1 MLPLL
6 NFQIIQ
12 GVYLRPLKNCITL
25 NGVGATRMT
34 NSIDNEIERWELI
47 RQGDRAA
54 FDRVYHE
61 NVSQLF
67 ALAYKHIPSRSDA
80 EDIVQ
85 EVFLEIWEKR
95 NEITIH
101 ASLFNYLYSTTRYK
115 VLRFLKTSSTRP
127 ESLDLFQE
135 LLEKYSLPEE
145 HSDAKLRSINNSV
158 ITAIEDL
165 PAQMKKI
172 YLLNT
177 EEGMSVPA
185 IADQLQLAPQTV
197 RNHLSKVRKRLYA
210 VVSRLASVLFSALP

>member
-1 MLPLL
+1 M
-6 NFQIIQ
+6 NHN
-12 GVYLRPLKNCITL
+12 VE
-25 NGVGATRMT
+25 NGIA
-34 NSIDNEIERWELI
+34 EWQLI
-47 RQGDRAA
+47 RQGNRVA
-54 FDRVYHE
+54 FDRVYHLY
-61 NVSQLF
+61 VSQLF

-101 ASLFNYLYSTTRYK
+101 SSLFNYLYSTTRYK
-115 VLRFLKTSSTRP
+115 VLRFIKTSSTRP
-127 ESLDLFQE
+127 ESLYLFQE

-145 HSDAKLRSINNSV
+145 HSDAMIRSINSSV
-158 ITAIEDL
+158 TTAIEDL
-165 PAQMKKI
+165 PEQMKKV

-177 EEGMSVPA
+177 EEGMSVTA

-210 VVSRLASVLFSALP
+210 VVYRLASVLFSALP

>member
-1 MLPLL
+1 
-6 NFQIIQ
+6 
-12 GVYLRPLKNCITL
+12 
-25 NGVGATRMT
+25 MT
-34 NSIDNEIERWELI
+34 NSYDNGIELWELI

-54 FDRVYHE
+54 FDRVYHA

-67 ALAYKHIPSRSDA
+67 VLAYKHIPNRSDA

-95 NEITIH
+95 KEILIH
-101 ASLFNYLYSTTRYK
+101 SSLFNYLYSTTRYK
-115 VLRFLKTSSTRP
+115 ILRFLKTNNTRP

-145 HSDAKLRSINNSV
+145 HSDAMIRSVNHSV
-158 ITAIEDL
+158 ITAIEEL
-165 PAQMKKI
+165 PEQLKKV

-177 EEGMSVPA
+177 EAGMSVTA

-210 VVSRLASVLFSALP
+210 VVSRLASVLFATLP